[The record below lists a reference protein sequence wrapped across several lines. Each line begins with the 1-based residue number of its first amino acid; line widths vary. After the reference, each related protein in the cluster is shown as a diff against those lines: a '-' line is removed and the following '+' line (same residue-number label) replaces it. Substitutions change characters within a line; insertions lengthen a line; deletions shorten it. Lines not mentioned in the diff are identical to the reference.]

1 MAKSSETY
9 KFLEIRINMDLEIAY
24 WDHEFVADVT
34 ARLSDEQ
41 VVGFKHS
48 SESFNMINDREESL
62 EDAAARELKHML
74 VGLGHRLAMRLG
86 DLPSLPLYGKQ

>member
-1 MAKSSETY
+1 MGETY

-41 VVGFKHS
+41 EISFKHG
-48 SESFNMINDREESL
+48 SESFNTINDREESL
-62 EDAAARELKHML
+62 EDAAIRALSHML
-74 VGLGHRLAMRLG
+74 AGLGHRLAMKIG
-86 DLPSLPLYGKQ
+86 DLPYLPLYGE